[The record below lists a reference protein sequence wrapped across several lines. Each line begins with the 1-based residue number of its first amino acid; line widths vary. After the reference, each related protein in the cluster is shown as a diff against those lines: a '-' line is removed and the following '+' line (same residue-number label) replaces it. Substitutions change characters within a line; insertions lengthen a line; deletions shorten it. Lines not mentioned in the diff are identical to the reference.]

1 MKLKFLAAIGF
12 AATLYSC
19 DDSTT
24 GIGDFIAD
32 TDEINAYS
40 ETYDVT
46 TRTVSVADIN
56 KKIGINSNGV
66 YSRTSTAY
74 LGKFTDPSFGEFTA
88 DFITQINC
96 PEGFEYPKT
105 FEKIDSTTLELYYRS
120 YYGDSLAPM
129 RVGVRFLD
137 TAIEDNGTD
146 PELYYTSFTPENYY
160 GANPLF
166 AEKDYSSYDNSVPD
180 SVRNATDTNG
190 NKTFYP
196 NVVIDMDKPYEGY
209 ATLSDYLTAQYKAGN
224 FADAST
230 FINKVLKGFYVETT
244 GGDGSVLYIEDI
256 WLRTKYKY
264 TVKGSKGQDSI
275 VNASRSLAATKE
287 IYMATNLKSEEDK
300 VNEFI
305 NDKDNSYL
313 KTPAGLWTEVTLP
326 LEAMYQDLKNDTL
339 NSVSLSFT
347 KYKETI
353 KGQDEAY
360 MMGIPKN
367 LLLIREDDMKTFFEE
382 NKTFDSKTSF
392 LGTYDS
398 STSTYAFSKLNRL
411 ISHIFSEMRNNSAKS
426 ANWDKLLLIPVQTET
441 DAQGNIIGVSHDLE
455 VNSARLFGGENVDN
469 KLKMQVIYTKPNE

>member
-1 MKLKFLAAIGF
+1 
-12 AATLYSC
+12 
-19 DDSTT
+19 
-24 GIGDFIAD
+24 
-32 TDEINAYS
+32 
-40 ETYDVT
+40 
-46 TRTVSVADIN
+46 
-56 KKIGINSNGV
+56 
-66 YSRTSTAY
+66 
-74 LGKFTDPSFGEFTA
+74 
-88 DFITQINC
+88 
-96 PEGFEYPKT
+96 
-105 FEKIDSTTLELYYRS
+105 
-120 YYGDSLAPM
+120 
-129 RVGVRFLD
+129 
-137 TAIEDNGTD
+137 
-146 PELYYTSFTPENYY
+146 
-160 GANPLF
+160 
-166 AEKDYSSYDNSVPD
+166 
-180 SVRNATDTNG
+180 
-190 NKTFYP
+190 
-196 NVVIDMDKPYEGY
+196 MDKPYEGY